1 MLFDAT
7 LHLEYGCVR
16 KCSMKGS
23 AMSMLGQVV
32 EGNIITGVFDLCP
45 GGERSREILISVMYQ
60 NGKYDVV
67 VLDRLTRKLTR
78 LPIKESRSA
87 KRIGMLL
94 NNIGNPARFVFQTS
108 SVLELPRA
116 ATAASALRKQSCAS
130 NCANAVGLRL
140 KVLVSWASSALMTRK
155 WVMGTLVRCAGTR
168 EHVWNRA

>member
-1 MLFDAT
+1 
-7 LHLEYGCVR
+7 
-16 KCSMKGS
+16 MKGS

-108 SVLELPRA
+108 SVLELHVHVTTSLYVLVREEQHPIDGDHWI
-116 ATAASALRKQSCAS
+116 
-130 NCANAVGLRL
+130 AVGEGKLL
-140 KVLVSWASSALMTRK
+140 
-155 WVMGTLVRCAGTR
+155 
-168 EHVWNRA
+168 